1 MIIRNSASNSF
12 VCALQTIY
20 QEKIVTMGSP
30 TKNQKKKKKASE
42 TWVPAL

>member
-20 QEKIVTMGSP
+20 QEKIVTTMGSP
-30 TKNQKKKKKASE
+30 TKNQKRKKELKKKKKKA
-42 TWVPAL
+42 